1 MHHLEAL
8 CPLAPVEPL
17 APGLHAQPVP
27 FPILPVTLVET
38 PAETIRLCYDF
49 QTVLCIYSKSLEKM
63 SVIKI
68 TNIQASFLYN
78 IEMLKSSL
86 L

>member
-1 MHHLEAL
+1 MAHLEAL

-38 PAETIRLCYDF
+38 PAETLSLCYDF
-49 QTVLCIYSKSLEKM
+49 QTVLGYVYLCIQK
-63 SVIKI
+63 V
-68 TNIQASFLYN
+68 
-78 IEMLKSSL
+78 
-86 L
+86 